1 MRRRSAIPLLWLA
14 AAVLGPISSAAAQ
27 TPPAVAPTPVR
38 AERRVLLSVGLVYPM
53 TLDHDVTGPL
63 PSLRLGVNISPRLVL
78 ELTGSSIP
86 YEVSGR
92 VTLIDAGL
100 RWHLTDG
107 SLSPYVMAHAGEWF
121 DDLDEGGERSYPYAA
136 LGGGVEYACRCG
148 FAAWV
153 EAAPALIS
161 YTAGGP
167 HSTVGGVYMG
177 LGLGYRIRTAQTER
191 RMRSSRSSRSRSA
204 RRSRSS
210 RARGAPRERG
220 R

>member
-1 MRRRSAIPLLWLA
+1 MRRRSAIALLWLVA
-14 AAVLGPISSAAAQ
+14 VVLGPISSAAAQ

-38 AERRVLLSVGLVYPM
+38 VERRVLLGVGLVYPM
-53 TLDHDVTGPL
+53 TLDHDITIPL
-63 PSLRLGVNISPRLVL
+63 PSVRLGVNISPRLVL
-78 ELTGSSIP
+78 ELTAGSIA
-86 YEVSGR
+86 YGASGR
-92 VTLIDAGL
+92 WTVIDAGL

-121 DDLDEGGERSYPYAA
+121 DDADEGGDRSYPYAA

-177 LGLGYRIRTAQTER
+177 LGLGYRIRTAQ
-191 RMRSSRSSRSRSA
+191 
-204 RRSRSS
+204 
-210 RARGAPRERG
+210 
-220 R
+220 